1 MPLRSVQERDRP
13 IRRPWGTG
21 NIPGERVKGLP
32 HFTLLFKNE
41 RRIGYQKTNI
51 RKTEP

>member
-1 MPLRSVQERDRP
+1 MPLRSVQERDKP

-32 HFTLLFKNE
+32 FTLLM
-41 RRIGYQKTNI
+41 KTNDGLGA
-51 RKTEP
+51 RK